1 MQKPATKN
9 QVLSPTGR
17 PSNYERMSGA
27 HHDISEQASKMNK
40 HQVKEVSQTELDMQ
54 KLQHEF

>member
-9 QVLSPTGR
+9 QVLSPTER
-17 PSNYERMSGA
+17 PSNHERMSGA
-27 HHDISEQASKMNK
+27 HHEISEQASKMNK
-40 HQVKEVSQTELDMQ
+40 NQVKEVLQTELEIQ